1 MKKNLIFAAM
11 ALLLATSCSKDFDK
25 EIANND
31 TLVPVTVHVD
41 GFSASQEDFAPT
53 RTPSSIES
61 YTGVDAVVLAFYNGS
76 TEAFKTVQLKDDAA
90 TYTTFGHFS
99 LNLPL
104 GNYTMVAV
112 AYKNHETGGFELTS
126 PTTAAFA
133 GDHAFE
139 TFVKTQ
145 TLNITNTN
153 PVDISATLSRIVS
166 QLKVV
171 STDGKTAEVANVRM
185 TLSAGGKSFNP
196 TTGLATANTGFSNT
210 VSNTATVGA
219 TTKSLTYFFLATDE
233 QTMNVTIE
241 TLNADGDVL
250 RTTTVNDVPFKRNR
264 KTVLTGPMYN
274 AVNMV
279 GSFLV
284 ETDWLDDF
292 NIPF

>member
-25 EIANND
+25 EITNND

-61 YTGVDAVVLAFYNGS
+61 YTGIDAVVLAFYNGS